1 MGASD
6 DSYIGMYIV
15 HPNMLNSDTALVR
28 IRICRIWAAVQQLA
42 LSLAE
47 ESPPQKETNGANYV
61 TLAPKGAPN
70 RHNKSVFRNT
80 WGDLPVIIAINEGI
94 SQIY

>member
-1 MGASD
+1 MIA
-6 DSYIGMYIV
+6 MYIV
-15 HPNMLNSDTALVR
+15 HPNMLNSETALVS
-28 IRICRIWAAVQQLA
+28 IRIWIPCRIWAAVQQLA

-47 ESPPQKETNGANYV
+47 EYPPQKETNDTNYV